1 MITLESPKATS
12 VRNGKNVDSSL
23 LSEEH
28 AANENSKDFLVKDPL
43 PNVTFPINRNWAG
56 SITVNRTNHPND
68 TLFFWAFEKD
78 HGSLTS
84 VANER
89 SGEPWGIWLNGGPGA
104 SSIIGALFEV

>member
-12 VRNGKNVDSSL
+12 VQNGKNVDSSL

-56 SITVNRTNHPND
+56 SITVNRTNQHND
-68 TLFFWAFEKD
+68 TLFFWAFESKE
-78 HGSLTS
+78 GSLTS
-84 VANER
+84 SANANAT
-89 SGEPWGIWLNGGPGA
+89 EPWALWLNGGLGSLSKA
-104 SSIIGALFEV
+104 IFS